1 MHVLFPL
8 FFSSRVWA
16 PIARCRV
23 TRDVPNSSVWFISRV
38 CLIFYVQVA
47 SLASAAYFKEEFGS
61 GWDSRWVT
69 SDWKKSEGTA
79 GVWKNTAGTFYGDAE
94 ADKGMLASLL

>member
-1 MHVLFPL
+1 MLDFL
-8 FFSSRVWA
+8 
-16 PIARCRV
+16 C
-23 TRDVPNSSVWFISRV
+23 
-38 CLIFYVQVA
+38 QVA